1 MSRDTAFDPN
11 VPVAPHMSGPPALNS
26 ERTLLIREDSPS
38 NGLRDHLT
46 IFFKHKIG
54 VLVCFLLIG
63 ILSVSGVL
71 VYTHFIYVP
80 RFEARSS
87 LLVKAGWETNS
98 PDFSLDN
105 RRNSSINPADL
116 IASEARILE
125 STDLKERVVNSLK
138 PEILFPELA
147 KKPVPGLSNSDAA
160 ILKLEKD
167 LTVVSG
173 RTGNIIDVVFTGPD
187 PAKAAAVVNQLVGF
201 YIDKRREIYKDPK
214 SVLFLEKKADEF
226 RQKLA
231 DSENRLRIFREETKI
246 VSFDEQR
253 TMLLS
258 QRSNLVGDLNSTAN
272 QIKEVQERISELEK
286 QLGSVPKTITTAVI
300 SERRIDLESK
310 LLNLQLQEKE
320 LTAKYKEDNRLVAN
334 IRDEI
339 KMVEDHIEENQAKN
353 NKPGVAPPDPVYQDI
368 QKQVF
373 QNRAELSALKVRHIA
388 IEQQLQEFNA
398 EIQTFESLDNRN
410 RELLR
415 EVSSNDEKYRTYRQR
430 FEEAKV
436 YDELDRQK
444 MTSVSV
450 IEPAA
455 APFAPVNPQKPLI
468 LLIAIA
474 IAGSILGSL
483 GIAYLRE
490 RFDEGMSTPTE
501 AERRLGI
508 PVLVTIAQK

>member
-1 MSRDTAFDPN
+1 MSQGTVFDPN
-11 VPVAPHMSGPPALNS
+11 VPVPSHMPGLPALNS
-26 ERTLLIREDSPS
+26 ERMHLIREDSPA
-38 NGLRDHLT
+38 NGLRDYLT

-54 VLVCFLLIG
+54 VLISFLFIG

-71 VYTHFIYVP
+71 VYTHFIYAP
-80 RFEARSS
+80 RFEAKSS

-98 PDFSLDN
+98 PEFSLEN
-105 RRNSSINPADL
+105 RRNTIINPADL

-138 PEILFPELA
+138 PENIFPELA
-147 KKPVPGLSNSDAA
+147 KTPVAGLSNSEAA

-167 LTVVSG
+167 LSVVSG
-173 RTGNIIDVVFTGPD
+173 KRGNVIDVVFTGPD

-231 DSENRLRIFREETKI
+231 ESENRLRIFREETKI

-253 TMLLS
+253 TLLLN
-258 QRSNLVGDLNSTAN
+258 QRSNVAGDLNSTGN
-272 QIKEVQERISELEK
+272 QIKEVRERISELEK
-286 QLGSVPKTITTAVI
+286 QLGSVPKTTTTAVA
-300 SERRIDLESK
+300 SERRADAESK
-310 LLNLQLQEKE
+310 LLSLQLQEKE
-320 LTAKYKEDNRLVAN
+320 LVAKYKEDNRLVVN

-339 KMVEDHIEENQAKN
+339 KMVEDHIESQAKN
-353 NKPGVAPPDPVYQDI
+353 NKPGAAPPDPVYQDI
-368 QKQVF
+368 QKQIL
-373 QNRAELSALKVRHIA
+373 QNRAELSALKVRNIA
-388 IEQQLQEFNA
+388 VEQQFQELNA
-398 EIQTFESLDNRN
+398 EIQTFESRDNKN
-410 RELLR
+410 KELLR

-455 APFAPVNPQKPLI
+455 APVVPVNPPKPLS
-468 LLIAIA
+468 LLIVIA
-474 IAGSILGSL
+474 IAGSILSSL
-483 GIAYLRE
+483 GIAWWRE
-490 RFDEGMSTPTE
+490 RIKQGMSTPTE
-501 AERRLGI
+501 AERRLGL
-508 PVLVTIAQK
+508 PVLITIAQK